1 MGACGQSLFQCRDFM
16 QGKEVKANRI
26 VPRNAYKDDRFT
38 FSLSLSFTGV
48 SSDAGQGDLIGQT
61 PSHNGGI

>member
-1 MGACGQSLFQCRDFM
+1 M